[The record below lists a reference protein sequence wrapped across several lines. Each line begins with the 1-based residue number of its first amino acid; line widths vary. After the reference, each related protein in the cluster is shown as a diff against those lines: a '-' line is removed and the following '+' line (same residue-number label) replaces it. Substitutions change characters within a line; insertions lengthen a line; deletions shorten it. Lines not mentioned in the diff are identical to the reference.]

1 MSRIPLPFSPARP
14 AAFAMGATEWSLLGL
29 LSVLWGGSF
38 FFVSVAVTALPPLTV
53 VVARVGLA
61 AVVLW
66 AVVAL
71 LRMPVP
77 WSRAL
82 AMAFLGMG
90 LLNNV
95 VPFTLFVWA
104 QTRIPGGLASI
115 LNATTPLFGVVVA
128 GLLLPDERMT
138 PARLAGAVL
147 GLGGVAVLV
156 GPQVLGGTDGSL
168 AAQAACLGAALS
180 YACAGVFGRRFKA
193 MGIPPLVVAAG
204 QVGASTLVLLPLV
217 AVVDRPWTV
226 APPGWPVAAAVVGLA
241 VVSTAV
247 AYIVYFR
254 LLERAGASNS
264 LLVTLLIPVSAI
276 LLGGLFLGER
286 LEPATLA
293 GMVLIAVGL
302 AVLDGRPLR
311 LLRRITP

>member
-1 MSRIPLPFSPARP
+1 MSRIPLPFVPPRP
-14 AAFAMGATEWSLLGL
+14 AALAMGAREWSLLGL

-38 FFVSVAVTALPPLTV
+38 FFVSVAV
-53 VVARVGLA
+53 
-61 AVVLW
+61 
-66 AVVAL
+66 
-71 LRMPVP
+71 
-77 WSRAL
+77 
-82 AMAFLGMG
+82 
-90 LLNNV
+90 
-95 VPFTLFVWA
+95 
-104 QTRIPGGLASI
+104 
-115 LNATTPLFGVVVA
+115 
-128 GLLLPDERMT
+128 
-138 PARLAGAVL
+138 
-147 GLGGVAVLV
+147 
-156 GPQVLGGTDGSL
+156 
-168 AAQAACLGAALS
+168 
-180 YACAGVFGRRFKA
+180 
-193 MGIPPLVVAAG
+193 
-204 QVGASTLVLLPLV
+204 
-217 AVVDRPWTV
+217 VDRPWTL

-264 LLVTLLIPVSAI
+264 LLVTLMIPVSAI